1 MLLLLRLYLIIF
13 SWCIGANHPFYVS
26 VCQIDHNDKNQSLE
40 ITFKIFTDDLELA
53 LEERIEDRLF
63 IGSDRE
69 ASQTDSLIDVYLY
82 EKIQIA
88 VDGQPAQLKYL
99 GKEVEMQ
106 VTWCYVEVMD
116 IAQVNE
122 IRVSNKL
129 LLEMYDTQ
137 TNLVNIRV
145 GKEKKSMLL
154 NKKKKQDVVAF

>member
-1 MLLLLRLYLIIF
+1 
-13 SWCIGANHPFYVS
+13 
-26 VCQIDHNDKNQSLE
+26 
-40 ITFKIFTDDLELA
+40 
-53 LEERIEDRLF
+53 
-63 IGSDRE
+63 
-69 ASQTDSLIDVYLY
+69 
-82 EKIQIA
+82 
-88 VDGQPAQLKYL
+88 
-99 GKEVEMQ
+99 MQ